1 MAYDITKKT
10 NLKHLKDL
18 AARLNA
24 ELTPVKSRV
33 KALEDVGAQANVLE
47 AVKVNGTAQAI
58 TDKAVDITVPVNV
71 SDLANDS
78 KFQTDVEVESAI
90 NAKVASTYKA
100 GGSVAFA
107 ALPAP
112 DEAHLGF
119 VYNVT
124 DKFTTTADFIEGA
137 GSKHPAGTNVAIVAV
152 TDGEATSYKYD
163 VLAGFVDLSGLQ
175 PKEDGK
181 GLSTNDYTTDDK
193 TKLGTVAE
201 GATKVEASETDGAI
215 KINGSDV
222 QVVDIATDA
231 EVAEMLTEVF
241 GAASSEE

>member
-1 MAYDITKKT
+1 MAYDITKKAT
-10 NLKHLKDL
+10 LGHLKNL
-18 AARLNA
+18 GTRVNA
-24 ELTPVKSRV
+24 ELTPIKASI

-58 TDKAVDITVPVNV
+58 TEKAVDITVPT
-71 SDLANDS
+71 
-78 KFQTDVEVESAI
+78 K
-90 NAKVASTYKA
+90 ASERTYKA

-107 ALPAP
+107 ALPTP

-152 TDGEATSYKYD
+152 TDGEATGYKYD

-181 GLSTNDYTTDDK
+181 GLSANDYTTEDK
-193 TKLGTVAE
+193 TKLSGIAE
-201 GATKVEASETDGAI
+201 GATKVEASDTEGAI
-215 KINGSDV
+215 KVNGTDL
-222 QVVDIATDA
+222 QVVNIATDA
-231 EVAEMLTEVF
+231 EVAEMLNEVF
-241 GAASSEE
+241 GAAEA